1 MISYDDFKK
10 VEMKVGKIVTAEP
23 VEKSE
28 KLLRLTV
35 DFNEKETRTN
45 EVGETTEVTK
55 TRQVISGIAKNYSPA
70 DIIGRQFVF
79 VVNLEPRQ
87 IMGLESQA
95 MILAANS
102 IDGPVALQPEKETA
116 PGTTIQ

>member
-1 MISYDDFKK
+1 
-10 VEMKVGKIVTAEP
+10 MKVGQIVTAEP

-35 DFNEKETRTN
+35 DF
-45 EVGETTEVTK
+45 GEENH
-55 TRQVISGIAKNYSPA
+55 RQVISGIAKSYKPE
-70 DIIGRQFVF
+70 DIIGKQFVF
-79 VVNLEPRQ
+79 VVNLEPRS

-102 IDGPVALQPEKETA
+102 DGGPVALTPNSPTPNGA
-116 PGTTIQ
+116 TIQ

>member
-1 MISYDDFKK
+1 
-10 VEMKVGKIVTAEP
+10 MKVGKIVAAEL

-28 KLLRLTV
+28 KLLKLTV
-35 DFNEKETRTN
+35 DF
-45 EVGETTEVTK
+45 GETETSTDEAGETSETPK
-55 TRQVISGIAKNYSPA
+55 IRQVISGIAKSYAPA
-70 DIIGRQFVF
+70 DIIGKQFVF

-102 IDGPVALQPEKETA
+102 IDGPITLQPEKETVA
-116 PGTTIQ
+116 GATIQ

>member
-1 MISYDDFKK
+1 MITYDDFKK
-10 VEMKVGKIVTAEP
+10 VEMKVGQIVTAEP

-35 DFNEKETRTN
+35 DFGEKNEDGSNKD
-45 EVGETTEVTK
+45 
-55 TRQVISGIAKNYSPA
+55 RQVISGIAKSYKPE
-70 DIIGRQFVF
+70 DIIGKQFVF

-95 MILAANS
+95 MILAAGTET
-102 IDGPVALQPEKETA
+102 GPVALTPEKPVIT
-116 PGTTIQ
+116 GSSLS

>member
-10 VEMKVGKIVTAEP
+10 VEMKVGKIVAAEP

-35 DFNEKETRTN
+35 DFNEKDTAGLPVLR
-45 EVGETTEVTK
+45 
-55 TRQVISGIAKNYSPA
+55 RVISGIAKSYSPA
-70 DIIGRQFVF
+70 DIIGKQFVF

-102 IDGPVALQPEKETA
+102 IDGPIALQPEKETVA
-116 PGTTIQ
+116 GATIQ